1 MKTFIF
7 AKNQKAGGQFKA
19 RNFLD
24 SAIVIRSM
32 WPLIDQKSCELY
44 LVGPYYLSNDW
55 PELMRFLETRK
66 IVPESSFGPGIR
78 VINKEWEND

>member
-7 AKNQKAGGQFKA
+7 AKNQKAGEQFKA

-32 WPLIDQKSCELY
+32 WPLIDQKKL
-44 LVGPYYLSNDW
+44 
-55 PELMRFLETRK
+55 
-66 IVPESSFGPGIR
+66 
-78 VINKEWEND
+78 